1 MEIKIKRIYEVSKN
15 DGFRILVDRLWPRG
29 VKKEESR
36 IDLWFK
42 EIATSEKL
50 RKWFKHDISKWE
62 EFKKKY
68 EEEINQNEENLKRLI
83 EIIKNKKVVTLIFSA
98 KDKEHNNAIVLKEV
112 LMKRVKNERSYY

>member
-29 VKKEESR
+29 VKKEEAR

-42 EIATSEKL
+42 EIAPSEKL